1 MEMILPDAVVAASRF
16 LMMAMLS
23 YTKLGNPL
31 PVFAPVHPII
41 IALTPKHPHPTT
53 TIAHPISKMN

>member
-1 MEMILPDAVVAASRF
+1 
-16 LMMAMLS
+16 MAMLS

-53 TIAHPISKMN
+53 TIAPSNFKDELVDQISTVFLI